1 MSDLVS
7 GIDFPNTDYVLKQ
20 KAVRNAYKLY
30 DTDENEILSSKQK
43 LLKAKEDFPFKDPEG
58 NEVFR
63 VKAENV
69 LDIAG
74 DYALIDSESGEKFA
88 VLKKNFTLLTHSWEI
103 QSTDKKTLATVTSRG
118 KVFGLLRSLHELME
132 LLPHKYTI
140 EDADGA
146 QIGSIEER
154 FSLRDRYDITVDK
167 GVEGREAIIAAVA
180 VIDALEGN

>member
-1 MSDLVS
+1 
-7 GIDFPNTDYVLKQ
+7 
-20 KAVRNAYKLY
+20 
-30 DTDENEILSSKQK
+30 
-43 LLKAKEDFPFKDPEG
+43 
-58 NEVFR
+58 
-63 VKAENV
+63 VKAEKV

>member
-1 MSDLVS
+1 
-7 GIDFPNTDYVLKQ
+7 
-20 KAVRNAYKLY
+20 
-30 DTDENEILSSKQK
+30 
-43 LLKAKEDFPFKDPEG
+43 
-58 NEVFR
+58 
-63 VKAENV
+63 
-69 LDIAG
+69 
-74 DYALIDSESGEKFA
+74 
-88 VLKKNFTLLTHSWEI
+88 
-103 QSTDKKTLATVTSRG
+103 
-118 KVFGLLRSLHELME
+118 ME